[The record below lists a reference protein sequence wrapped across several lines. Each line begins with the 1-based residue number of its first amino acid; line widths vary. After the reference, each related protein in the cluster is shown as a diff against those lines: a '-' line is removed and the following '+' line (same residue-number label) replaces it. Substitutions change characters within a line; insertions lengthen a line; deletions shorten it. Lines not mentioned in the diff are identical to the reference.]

1 MPEVS
6 DGQLHQAP
14 DMANGSVLNKS
25 AVEAQ
30 MNRLET
36 MDISPSVQAVRAHMG
51 GATARV
57 GALVTEINSERDAV
71 VEAAIAE
78 ELSKTAKKLHHLAR
92 DSAKR
97 VFASDLRVMSSE
109 LERIKADHNKANDKV
124 KELSSDLQAVSVD
137 RAAKEQLLAME
148 VDAHQETKRE
158 LAALASQYASLK
170 LESEHTSMQ
179 LAQSEDKL
187 IAIQR
192 DKQAAEDQLDQQ
204 QKHVDQL
211 TESLQEERVRR
222 QSATELL
229 EREIKVHQSNQAAK
243 AISKE
248 ELAVARSELV
258 RARSEQALALEEV
271 EQLKRSLLAEQQR
284 AQLNHERE
292 GAQTRANGAL
302 LAQLELLL
310 ERVKSIAPD
319 VAKEFEIVL
328 ERGRQ

>member
-1 MPEVS
+1 MS

-30 MNRLET
+30 MNRLEV

-71 VEAAIAE
+71 VEAAITE
-78 ELSKTAKKLHHLAR
+78 ELAKTAKKLHHLAR

-97 VFASDLRVMSSE
+97 VFAADLKVKSSE
-109 LERIKADHNKANDKV
+109 IERLKADCNKANEKV
-124 KELSSDLQAVSVD
+124 KDLSSDLQAVSVD
-137 RAAKEQLLAME
+137 RAAKEQLLAMTVE
-148 VDAHQETKRE
+148 AHQETKRE
-158 LAALASQYASLK
+158 FAAMASKYASLK
-170 LESEHTSMQ
+170 LESEHTALQ

-187 IAIQR
+187 VAIQR
-192 DKQAAEDQLDQQ
+192 DKQAAEGQVDQLQRQ
-204 QKHVDQL
+204 VDQL
-211 TESLQEERVRR
+211 TESLQDEKVRR
-222 QSATELL
+222 QSASELL
-229 EREIKVHQSNQAAK
+229 EREIKAHQSTQAAK
-243 AISKE
+243 VVGKE
-248 ELAVARSELV
+248 DLVIARSELQRV
-258 RARSEQALALEEV
+258 QSLHAQTQEEV

-284 AQLNHERE
+284 AQHNQERE

-302 LAQLELLL
+302 LAQLELLI
-310 ERVKSIAPD
+310 ERVRSIAPD

-328 ERGRQ
+328 ERSRK